1 MYKYKVNIIVDR
13 GNIYFNILLA
23 RQALIIIIVDVIVNN
38 KTYIYIQKKE
48 IINFKLTLIIFSKNI
63 DVQKCSI
70 T

>member
-38 KTYIYIQKKE
+38 KTYIYIQKKR
-48 IINFKLTLIIFSKNI
+48 
-63 DVQKCSI
+63 
-70 T
+70 